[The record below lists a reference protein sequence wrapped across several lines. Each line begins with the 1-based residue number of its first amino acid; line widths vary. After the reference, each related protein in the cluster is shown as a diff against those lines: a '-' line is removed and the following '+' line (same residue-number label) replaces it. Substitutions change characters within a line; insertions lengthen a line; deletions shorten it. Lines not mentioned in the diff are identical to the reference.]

1 VITYEELTNVRVV
14 GVTGGRRVVTREFE
28 LYCFAR
34 AFGRAVVR
42 VGCARGVDFAVHE
55 RCRHAGLRHEKW
67 IAKWSELGK
76 RAGRVRNEAMLR
88 GDESVGATIELDALS
103 TGLANLLVRWPGGT
117 GSAHCESTARRL
129 GIRVVTIDEVCGAFD
144 RWALSET
151 WRSGEQ
157 GPC

>member
-1 VITYEELTNVRVV
+1 
-14 GVTGGRRVVTREFE
+14 VTREFE

-42 VGCARGVDFAVHE
+42 VGCARGVDFAVLE

-103 TGLANLLVRWPGGT
+103 TGLADLLVRWPGGT

-129 GIRVVTIDEVCGAFD
+129 GIRVVTIDEVRGAFD

-151 WRSGEQ
+151 WRSCEQ